1 MDYLAIKNK
10 LDQQYR
16 NLDRNDLLWIMALG
30 SKATFDG
37 PFKEYFEERLK
48 SLKSITPEQIKS
60 ASFVPITLDYKDFI
74 SQAKINGVSIVR
86 KTTKEYMLDPQ
97 SGYIYEAF
105 ICKYFFDYMLKNN
118 ITPNLPFYYRT
129 NIGKVDDDYKIN
141 LFTEKMDGT
150 TLKDFLKD
158 NIINADFFKIILFQI
173 VYTLL
178 CFQQMGI
185 RHNDLHTS
193 NIFIDTDIK
202 GVIKYYINDNVS
214 YTVPITNVGLVKIFD
229 MDFASVDCSVDFPD
243 GFKDNLKAFKTQVK
257 KFYGTD
263 CQNPKTQGSYVESLG
278 IGPVGKN
285 IFDLFIALCTQ
296 LIYVDDDETRE
307 FIYRIFDHDDFDN
320 DKLKFPCRNPNVSK
334 NPQEYKTMEDVIKDP
349 YFDVLKYQPMETE
362 NVFRLPKAIP

>member
-60 ASFVPITLDYKDFI
+60 ASFVPITLDYGDFI
-74 SQAKINGVSIVR
+74 AQAKINGVTIVR
-86 KTTKEYMLDPQ
+86 KMTRESLDPDS
-97 SGYIYEAF
+97 SGYIYEAL

-118 ITPNLPFYYRT
+118 ITPNLPFYYNAR
-129 NIGKVDDDYKIN
+129 IAKARGGYE
-141 LFTEKMDGT
+141 LHLYTEKMDGT
-150 TLKDFLKD
+150 TLGDFLKKNTVD
-158 NIINADFFKIILFQI
+158 ASHLKIILFQI

-193 NIFIDTDIK
+193 NIFIDTVIK
-202 GVIKYYINDNVS
+202 GILKYYINDKVS

-243 GFKDNLKAFKTQVK
+243 GFKNNLKAFKSQVK
-257 KFYGTD
+257 KYYGTD
-263 CQNPKTQGSYVESLG
+263 CQNPKTEDLYLMTLG
-278 IGPVGKN
+278 IGPDGEN
-285 IFDLFIALCTQ
+285 IFDLFITLCTQ
-296 LIYVDDDETRE
+296 LVYIDDDETRE

-320 DKLKFPCRNPNVSK
+320 LPFDCRNPDVSQ
-334 NPQEYKTMEDVIKDP
+334 NPQGYKTMEDVIKDP
-349 YFDVLKYQPMETE
+349 YFDVFKNLSRETE

>member
-48 SLKSITPEQIKS
+48 SLKSITPDQIKS
-60 ASFVPITLDYKDFI
+60 ASYKLLTKLDYDKGSI
-74 SQAKINGVSIVR
+74 YHTKINGVSIVR
-86 KTTKEYMLDPQ
+86 KTTTEYILDPQ
-97 SGYIYEAF
+97 TGYIYEAL

-129 NIGKVDDDYKIN
+129 SIREVDDDYKIN
-141 LFTEKMDGT
+141 LYTEKMDGT
-150 TLKDFLKD
+150 TLRDFLNNYKV
-158 NIINADFFKIILFQI
+158 NADAFKIILFQI

-185 RHNDLHTS
+185 RHNDLHAS

-202 GVIKYYINDNVS
+202 GILKYYINDKVS

-229 MDFASVDCSVDFPD
+229 MDFASVDCSADFPN
-243 GFKDNLKAFKTQVK
+243 GFKDNLKNFKTQVK
-257 KFYGTD
+257 EYYGTD
-263 CQNPKTQGSYVESLG
+263 CQNPKTEVPEYMELG
-278 IGPVGKN
+278 IGPDGEN

-296 LIYVDDDETRE
+296 LIYIDDDETRE

-320 DKLKFPCRNPNVSK
+320 LPFVCRNPDVSH
-334 NPQEYKTMEDVIKDP
+334 NPQGYKIMEDVIKDP
-349 YFDVLKYQPMETE
+349 YFDVFKNLSRETE